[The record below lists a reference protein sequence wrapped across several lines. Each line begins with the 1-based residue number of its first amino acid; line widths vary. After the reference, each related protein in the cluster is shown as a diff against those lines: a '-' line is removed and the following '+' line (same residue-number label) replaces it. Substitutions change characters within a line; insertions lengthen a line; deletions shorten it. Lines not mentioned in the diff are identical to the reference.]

1 MNKLKTVIVVTL
13 AITAMPSLAGA
24 EGGFFS
30 RLKEKVENEITSEID
45 QTKEQITNAV
55 PDANA
60 DETSIKAMI
69 ANPVQSLTST
79 SVHGMDVIGLRLGM
93 NPEEVKTALQTHDP
107 AMKMHEQYQELSRVP
122 DSRYLGLISAE
133 SGAGQ
138 RSSES
143 VTIEFATPPH
153 APVMMRLARKTVY
166 GQDAQPT
173 LTNTVDALTEKYGT
187 PTVDDND
194 HPSIRRMIWMY
205 DRNGRKMT
213 SAPADMTQRC
223 TSMVPMVIF
232 QQLQGEDT
240 ECGVTLNIVLATSS
254 QFTAGGQG
262 IESSGL
268 VGQLT
273 ASLTNVSEVVR
284 MAGETQAYVN
294 TTIKTNAEN
303 VGAPKL

>member
-13 AITAMPSLAGA
+13 AITPMPSLADA

-30 RLKEKVENEITSEID
+30 RLKEKVESGISKEID
-45 QTKEQITNAV
+45 QTKEQITDAV
-55 PDANA
+55 PSANV
-60 DETSIKAMI
+60 DETSVENVI
-69 ANPVQSLTST
+69 ADPVQALTHT
-79 SVHGMDVIGLRLGM
+79 PVRGMDVIGLRLGM
-93 NPEEVKTALQTHDP
+93 SPEEVKTALQAHDP
-107 AMKMHEQYQELSRVP
+107 AIKMHEQYQELSRVP

-133 SGAGQ
+133 SSADQ

-153 APVMMRLARKTVY
+153 APIMMRLARKAVY
-166 GQDAQPT
+166 GQGAQPT
-173 LTNTVDALTEKYGT
+173 LTNTVDALTNKYGT

-213 SAPADMTQRC
+213 SAPANMAQRC
-223 TSMVPMVIF
+223 TSMVPMVVF

-240 ECGVTLNIVLATSS
+240 ECGVTLSIILATSS

-273 ASLTNVSEVVR
+273 TSLTNVSEVVR

-294 TTIKTNAEN
+294 TTIKMNAEN